1 MIVSE
6 SVDGVNVADDV
17 APVITLAP
25 SNTLWSPV
33 ELFVPKSPNLSCWKY
48 NKLLVESHST
58 TLPTAPVVAC
68 VIFSSTSNVPL
79 EDEALTTKV
88 CLRVEAVATVDVP

>member
-17 APVITLAP
+17 APVITLTP

-33 ELFVPKSPNLSCWKY
+33 VLFVPKSPNLSCWKY

-58 TLPTAPVVAC
+58 TLPTNPPVVAC

-79 EDEALTTKV
+79 EDGFFNYKSLSS
-88 CLRVEAVATVDVP
+88 C